1 MSFLKSLKLKLIK
14 VIEKNSPNV
23 IKTKDSNENEINDYN
38 NWLEKSINNENI
50 KYFEYSDF
58 ENVRSIGRGTFGSVV
73 RANLKNNNE
82 FYALKSFNNEEEALF
97 KIIRELELHRIITHE
112 NILQFYGVT
121 KIETGIIH
129 MNKYVLVLEYADSG
143 TLDTY
148 LNEHFN
154 KLNWNDKHNLALQ
167 LANAVSYLHD
177 YDIIHRDLHAN
188 NILVHQKSIK
198 LADFGLSKKTNK
210 KSSNTL
216 HIFGVI
222 PYMDPKVFHTEDYE
236 LNKKSDVYS
245 VGMLLWQISSGCRP
259 FCTEGYNAKLGLA
272 IIYGQREAPID
283 GTPDE
288 YSECWNYEPEKRP
301 DMREVATILKQLK
314 SSSDDMILKSLKSSN
329 KKDDDRNNATKWI
342 KEALVNRIVNSISY
356 KELKNPESLD
366 KGGFGHIMKATWTK
380 SNNYVVY
387 KRLTN
392 TIAVK
397 HDILDAFIHELQIHL
412 RLDYSDRIIRC
423 LGISQDDTTK
433 EFLLVMQYA
442 DGGNLK
448 NYLKNNFKSLTWNNK
463 KRLAYQIADGLNY
476 LHNENVLH
484 RDLHSKNIVIH
495 ENNAK
500 ITDFGISKVQTN
512 QNNQHSSVYMGNF
525 GCIAYLEPKRILD
538 PKFPYTESSD
548 IYSFGVL
555 MWEISSGHSPF
566 KDNVSNNERYA
577 LAIAI
582 NSGVREVTIPG
593 TPREYE
599 ELYKNCWNKEPKERP
614 TIIKILCEFSK
625 MGFGVNVSKNKSL
638 EESTNKQTSD
648 FSDLQTDLF
657 IQTKKL
663 QD

>member
-1 MSFLKSLKLKLIK
+1 MSFLKSLKLKLK
-14 VIEKNSPNV
+14 K
-23 IKTKDSNENEINDYN
+23 
-38 NWLEKSINNENI
+38 
-50 KYFEYSDF
+50 
-58 ENVRSIGRGTFGSVV
+58 
-73 RANLKNNNE
+73 
-82 FYALKSFNNEEEALF
+82 
-97 KIIRELELHRIITHE
+97 LELHRIITHE

-121 KIETGIIH
+121 KIET
-129 MNKYVLVLEYADSG
+129 
-143 TLDTY
+143 
-148 LNEHFN
+148 
-154 KLNWNDKHNLALQ
+154 
-167 LANAVSYLHD
+167 
-177 YDIIHRDLHAN
+177 
-188 NILVHQKSIK
+188 
-198 LADFGLSKKTNK
+198 
-210 KSSNTL
+210 
-216 HIFGVI
+216 
-222 PYMDPKVFHTEDYE
+222 
-236 LNKKSDVYS
+236 
-245 VGMLLWQISSGCRP
+245 
-259 FCTEGYNAKLGLA
+259 
-272 IIYGQREAPID
+272 
-283 GTPDE
+283 
-288 YSECWNYEPEKRP
+288 ECWNYEPEKRP

-397 HDILDAFIHELQIHL
+397 HDILDAFIHELKIHL

-423 LGISQDDTTK
+423 LGISQ
-433 EFLLVMQYA
+433 
-442 DGGNLK
+442 
-448 NYLKNNFKSLTWNNK
+448 
-463 KRLAYQIADGLNY
+463 
-476 LHNENVLH
+476 
-484 RDLHSKNIVIH
+484 
-495 ENNAK
+495 
-500 ITDFGISKVQTN
+500 
-512 QNNQHSSVYMGNF
+512 VYMGNF

-657 IQTKKL
+657 IQTKRL